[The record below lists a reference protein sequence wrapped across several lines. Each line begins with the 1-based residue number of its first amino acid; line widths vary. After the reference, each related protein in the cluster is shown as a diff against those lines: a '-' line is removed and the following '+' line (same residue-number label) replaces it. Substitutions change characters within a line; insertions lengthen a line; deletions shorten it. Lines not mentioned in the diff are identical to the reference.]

1 MSWLKNELNAEKY
14 RLGLVKKQVCTES
27 EEKILRELEQS
38 GKSIPDNVFKSD
50 TYYWRYV
57 DADTDVTD
65 TDIQTL
71 CALKQT
77 LQIEWQTQYIKTIKN
92 CAVFFTVCAV
102 VSAVLCVSLLPHF
115 KEFIE
120 ALSELL

>member
-1 MSWLKNELNAEKY
+1 MNAEKC

-50 TYYWRYV
+50 AYYWRYV

-77 LQIEWQTQYIKTIKN
+77 QHIKTIKN
-92 CAVFFTVCAV
+92 CVVFFTVCAV
-102 VSAVLCVSLLPHF
+102 VSAILCVSGLSNLAEDF
-115 KEFIE
+115 KEVLEILDEMKWEILF
-120 ALSELL
+120 